1 MAAGDISKT
10 NINVKGI
17 IGAYLYGSYIYF
29 LTETGEIGRYT
40 ISGGAITFPF
50 TTFSYN
56 TAADE
61 MKVAL
66 KSKKITAVCGST
78 TTLYCGMDNGTIFSV
93 TTGYAVVF
101 LAKLPGKVTSL
112 QYASNVLYA
121 TLDNGEVYTVA
132 TA

>member
-10 NINVKGI
+10 NISVKEI
-17 IGAYLYGSYIYF
+17 LGAYLYGSYIYF
-29 LTETGEIGRYT
+29 ITAKGDIARYT
-40 ISGGAITFPF
+40 ISGGAIDYPF
-50 TTFSYN
+50 TTFTYA

-61 MKVAL
+61 RKVAL
-66 KSKKITAVCGST
+66 GEKKITAVCGST
-78 TTLYCGMDNGTIFSV
+78 TTMYCGMDDGTIFSV

-101 LAKLPGKVTSL
+101 LTRLPGKVVAL

-121 TLDNGEVYTVA
+121 VLDNGAVYTVA